1 MTTLLDVPDSPVMHI
16 DPEYS
21 PEVAAILLDAY
32 DRVKRHAYDEALA
45 CAARLADMPMSGEQR
60 QRARYVSALAAVGLE
75 RLEAATQDLLDALET
90 AAEEE
95 DVEAVATLASFTAQ
109 IQHEMQRCED
119 AAEYLDI
126 SLDAYRSLP
135 AEQRRQRAGEELVLL
150 SKLAAQR
157 FMSAAY
163 TEAMATAEEARLLA
177 RSLPNNRR
185 PLGEIEWTTALLYRW
200 NGSLHA
206 ALEHALE
213 AYRIYR
219 SLNLTGVLARLR
231 IVLADILLDLAARY
245 LADGDQEA
253 LQGTLAQARPH
264 ILEALAQTSIFDDGG
279 GQGMALLAYARYQRL
294 TTPGKSARDAIWA
307 AEQIA
312 SQTKDWALLGST
324 YTAYGDDLA
333 ADGRVAEAR
342 EAYTRALAA
351 LEHTQAPAL
360 SKWPRSALMRLQ
372 EMGGALTP

>member
-1 MTTLLDVPDSPVMHI
+1 MVTLLDIPDSPEMRTN
-16 DPEYS
+16 PEYS
-21 PEVAAILLDAY
+21 RPAAAILLDAY
-32 DRVKRHAYDEALA
+32 DRVKRRAYDEALA
-45 CAARLADMPMSGEQR
+45 YAARLADMPMSVEQR

-75 RLEAATQDLLDALET
+75 RLDTATQGLLDALET

-109 IQHEMQRCED
+109 VQHELQRCED

-135 AEQRRQRAGEELVLL
+135 ADQRRQRASEELVLL
-150 SKLAAQR
+150 AKLAAHR

-163 TEAMATAEEARLLA
+163 TDAMATAEEARLLA
-177 RSLPNNRR
+177 RSVPNCSRQ
-185 PLGEIEWTTALLYRW
+185 LGEIEWTTALLYRW
-200 NGSLHA
+200 NGSVHA

-219 SLNLTGVLARLR
+219 SLDLPGVLARLR
-231 IVLADILLDLAARY
+231 IVLADILLDLAVRY

-253 LQGTLAQARPH
+253 LHSTLAQARPH

-294 TTPGKSARDAIWA
+294 TTPGTSARDAIWA

-312 SQTKDWALLGST
+312 LQTKDWALLGSA
-324 YTAYGDDLA
+324 YTAYGDELA
-333 ADGRVAEAR
+333 AEGRIDEAR
-342 EAYTRALAA
+342 EAYTRALSA
-351 LEHTQAPAL
+351 LEQTQAPAL

-372 EMGGALTP
+372 EMGGA